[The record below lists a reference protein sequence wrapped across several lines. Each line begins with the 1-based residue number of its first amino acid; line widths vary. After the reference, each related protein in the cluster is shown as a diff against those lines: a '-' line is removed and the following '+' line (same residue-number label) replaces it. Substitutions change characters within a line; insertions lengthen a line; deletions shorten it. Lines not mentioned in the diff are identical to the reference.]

1 MMTLESAVIIP
12 IFFLIVFVSVGI
24 ATDMYE
30 TIDASSKDIEENEK
44 IDAVKNFRYINIG
57 EDIVSFSGGSNLW

>member
-1 MMTLESAVIIP
+1 
-12 IFFLIVFVSVGI
+12 
-24 ATDMYE
+24 MYE

-57 EDIVSFSGGSNLW
+57 EDMVSFSGGSNL